1 MTIEE
6 IAKKT
11 NLTKSTIR
19 YYEKIGLI
27 PEVQRNDS
35 GVRNYTDYDLG
46 WINFSKCMRSSGMPI
61 KAIVE
66 YIKLY
71 QKGDSTQDA
80 RKQLLIE
87 QKNIMQE
94 KLRELQETIDRL
106 NKKIENYENIRN
118 KIHIKK

>member
-66 YIKLY
+66 YIKLH